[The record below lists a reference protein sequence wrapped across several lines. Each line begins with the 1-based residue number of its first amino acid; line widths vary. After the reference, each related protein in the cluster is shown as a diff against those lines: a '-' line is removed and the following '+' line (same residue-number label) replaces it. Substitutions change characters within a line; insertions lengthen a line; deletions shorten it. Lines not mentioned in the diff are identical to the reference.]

1 MRGADTET
9 QAITLLAARAADA
22 KKAQDI
28 VIKDVGDI
36 LAVTE
41 CFVIASAPNTRHVR
55 TIVDAVVEA
64 LRVEGGRA
72 PRSIEGL
79 DDLQWVLLDYGDVVI
94 HVFLTETR
102 AFYELERLW
111 SDAPTIELAPIAAVS

>member
-1 MRGADTET
+1 MRGADTDT
-9 QAITLLAARAADA
+9 QTITLLAAQAADA
-22 KKAQDI
+22 KKAHDI

-41 CFVIASAPNTRHVR
+41 HFVIASAPNTRQVR
-55 TIVDAVVEA
+55 TIVDTIIDQV
-64 LRVEGGRA
+64 RVEGGRT
-72 PRSIEGL
+72 PRSVEGL

-102 AFYELERLW
+102 AYYELERLW
-111 SDAPTIELAPIAAVS
+111 SDAPTIEFAPVAAVS